1 MRKNLSLAA
10 FHLGLKASNRHMANR
25 TFVLDRRN
33 RFRMIDRFAPYAP
46 LPVRIARRI
55 PHHARPPS
63 EADGNIFTR
72 RRHDSIVASQATV
85 RSLKLRLERRM
96 LPAAHHSSRAT
107 QHA

>member
-10 FHLGLKASNRHMANR
+10 FHLGLKASNRHMADR
-25 TFVLDRRN
+25 TFILDRSN
-33 RFRMIDRFAPYAP
+33 RFRMVDRFAPHAA

-55 PHHARPPS
+55 PHHAGPPS

-72 RRHDSIVASQATV
+72 GRHDSIVASQTPI

-96 LPAAHHSSRAT
+96 LPAAANHSDRAT
-107 QHA
+107 Q